1 MAKIYT
7 CTATIRVTVQ
17 ADDEFDAPH
26 EAGMHLDV
34 GDIEWD
40 VEEGTPRSAKT
51 CEGKVVE
58 VDGIKYKLTAL

>member
-1 MAKIYT
+1 MAKTYI
-7 CTATIRVTVQ
+7 CTATIQVTVQ

-40 VEEGTPRSAKT
+40 VEEGSLEETDSSQSLT
-51 CEGKVVE
+51 NVTTKV
-58 VDGIKYKLTAL
+58 